1 MRMRLVKLL
10 SNNGYDTVEAENG
23 LEAIARY
30 REAKPDAVLLDITMP
45 EMDGLTALKEI
56 KKVDANALVVMV
68 TAIGQQAMVVEALKS
83 GAKDFILKP
92 YNEDRVLSAVQK
104 LLG

>member
-10 SNNGYDTVEAENG
+10 ENNGYDTVEAENG

>member
-1 MRMRLVKLL
+1 MRMRLVNLL
-10 SNNGYDTVEAENG
+10 ESNGYETVEAENG

-92 YNEDRVLSAVQK
+92 YNEGRVLSAVQK
-104 LLG
+104 LFG

>member
-10 SNNGYDTVEAENG
+10 ENNGYDTVEAENG
-23 LEAIARY
+23 LEAIVRY

>member
-10 SNNGYDTVEAENG
+10 ENSGYDTVEAENG

>member
-10 SNNGYDTVEAENG
+10 ENNGYDTVEAENG

-56 KKVDANALVVMV
+56 KKVDANALVCMV

>member
-10 SNNGYDTVEAENG
+10 ENNGYDTVEAENG

-45 EMDGLTALKEI
+45 EMDGLTALKEL

-92 YNEDRVLSAVQK
+92 YNEDRVLAAVQK

>member
-10 SNNGYDTVEAENG
+10 ENNGYETVEAENG